1 MNTNINVGCGMSP
14 TKGWKNF
21 DNSWSIRLASKPI
34 VVSMLKALGVLKS
47 TQFEYIGL
55 ARKRNIHIQWADASK
70 HLPLPSN
77 SVDILY
83 SSHMLEH
90 LDRQKAQSFLREA
103 KRVIKSGGIIRIVVP
118 DLRLL
123 VDDYI
128 KNGDAD
134 KFMIKLKMNKDM
146 PGSLIEKLKYLFVGD
161 RHHQWNYDADSLSN
175 LLKISGFENTS
186 VLKAGSTTISDPGSL
201 DLYERVEKKSLYI
214 EAKKP

>member
-1 MNTNINVGCGMSP
+1 MSVNTNINVGCGMSP

-34 VVSMLKALGVLKS
+34 VVSMLKALGGLKS
-47 TQFEYIGL
+47 TQLEYIEF
-55 ARKRNIHIQWADASK
+55 ARKSNIHWADASK
-70 HLPLPSN
+70 HLPLPDN

-90 LDRQKAQSFLREA
+90 LARQKAQSFLREA

-123 VDDYI
+123 VDDYM
-128 KNGDAD
+128 KNGAAD
-134 KFMIKLKMNKDM
+134 EFMAKLLMNKDM
-146 PGSLIEKLKYLFVGD
+146 PSSLIEKLKYLFVGD

-175 LLKISGFENTS
+175 LLKISGFEHTS
-186 VLKAGSTTISDPGSL
+186 VLKAGSTAISDPGSL
-201 DLYERVEKKSLYI
+201 DLYERAEESLYI
-214 EAKKP
+214 EANKP

>member
-34 VVSMLKALGVLKS
+34 VVSMLKALGGLKS
-47 TQFEYIGL
+47 TQLEYIEF
-55 ARKRNIHIQWADASK
+55 ARERNIHIHWADASK
-70 HLPLPSN
+70 HLPLADN
-77 SVDILY
+77 SVDNLY

-90 LDRQKAQSFLREA
+90 LDRQKAQSFLKEA
-103 KRVIKSGGIIRIVVP
+103 KRVIKPGGIIRIVVP

-128 KNGDAD
+128 KNGDANE
-134 KFMIKLKMNKDM
+134 FMIKLKMYKVM

-161 RHHQWNYDADSLSN
+161 RHHQWNYDADSLSS

-186 VLKAGSTTISDPGSL
+186 VLKVGSTTISHPGSL
-201 DLYERVEKKSLYI
+201 DLYERAEQSLYI